1 MYWFDIWTG
10 KLLGEKPLSSEYR
23 DYTLIHYNHTL
34 NQFIKMQTR
43 DHNSECNEY
52 SDHLEHFELYESS
65 EYCEFSKYSEKELR
79 EEPKWTKGCESEPA
93 WGGLSR

>member
-34 NQFIKMQTR
+34 NKFIKMQTR

-52 SDHLEHFELYESS
+52 WIFNFANL
-65 EYCEFSKYSEKELR
+65 KV
-79 EEPKWTKGCESEPA
+79 
-93 WGGLSR
+93 LSRESNNSDQLNALRLQL